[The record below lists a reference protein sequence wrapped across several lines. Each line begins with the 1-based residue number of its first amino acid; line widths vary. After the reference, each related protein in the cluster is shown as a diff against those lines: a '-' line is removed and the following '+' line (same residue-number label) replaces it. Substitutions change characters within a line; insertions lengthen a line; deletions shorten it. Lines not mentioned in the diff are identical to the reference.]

1 MPLPTVLGLL
11 LKKDKPTWTMEK
23 TWAGRGAQQ
32 VPAPSPAAAACK
44 FASLPTATRRQRKGF
59 TEPPEVPTGAELCLG
74 TECTHLMYGGK
85 NQLHHFTKCP
95 KPEFH
100 SHSYL
105 SRPPMIP
112 EQ

>member
-1 MPLPTVLGLL
+1 MPLPIVLGLL